1 MGSCYCVDSS
11 VVGCLLCHAGCSTDK
26 LASSLAFHP
35 PSPPSYALT
44 TAPDGSR
51 RAVFDPSNGEYIRL
65 ARDWGAALAQCEV
78 DEVRTRRGNTVCV
91 LRLRRPAADDA
102 YVGRATLIV
111 SHGNALDAALFVPFA
126 SHVAHQLDA
135 NVSVY
140 DYSGY
145 GRSSGVARVEDCK
158 ADIEAV
164 VRHHV
169 ERLGCDPAR
178 IVLYGQSIGSGP
190 TCHYAALAGRA
201 SRGSHR
207 ESGNNPTST
216 SVDGERLDPRKRLNA
231 TPTAAAA
238 YDVGGVVLVSP
249 IMSGLSVIS
258 PQEGGSGGARCTPA
272 CVYKSCDVFK
282 NFDAVGSFECPALV
296 VHGRLDDQV
305 PCSHGM
311 GLHAL
316 LVGAGG
322 GARERGAGR
331 PGGGGG
337 GNIAHGFGNDGTK
350 TWKHPEPYWVK
361 NAGHQNVYDAD
372 PTQFMSRMRA
382 FVADVNERAGGGGG
396 SVGAA
401 LTGTPKTKTDASP
414 KPPSLGEVRRRDGGA
429 PVAERPRDAPA
440 GFAPQ
445 IMTRG

>member
-26 LASSLAFHP
+26 LASGLAFHP

-51 RAVFDPSNGEYIRL
+51 RAVYDPSNGEYFRL

-190 TCHYAALAGRA
+190 TCHYAALAGLG
-201 SRGSHR
+201 SRGRRS
-207 ESGNNPTST
+207 
-216 SVDGERLDPRKRLNA
+216 ERSDPRKRLNV
-231 TPTAAAA
+231 TPTAA

-258 PQEGGSGGARCTPA
+258 PPEGANARCTPA

-282 NFDAVGSFECPALV
+282 NFDAVASFRCPALV
-296 VHGRLDDQV
+296 IHGRLDDQV
-305 PCSHGM
+305 PCSHGI
-311 GLHAL
+311 GLHRL
-316 LVGAGG
+316 LVDAKGG
-322 GARERGAGR
+322 RERF
-331 PGGGGG
+331 GG
-337 GNIAHGFGNDGTK
+337 GNIADESGNGTDGEDDGGDGTK

-372 PTQFMSRMRA
+372 PPQFLSRMRA
-382 FVADVNERAGGGGG
+382 FVADVNARAGGG
-396 SVGAA
+396 SDSQAP
-401 LTGTPKTKTDASP
+401 PKTEVDVHPGNEKV
-414 KPPSLGEVRRRDGGA
+414 GEVRKSLSAGRDGGA
-429 PVAERPRDAPA
+429 PIAERARDAPA

-445 IMTRG
+445 IMTRGG

>member
-1 MGSCYCVDSS
+1 MGSCYCVESS

-44 TAPDGSR
+44 TAPDGRR
-51 RAVFDPSNGEYIRL
+51 RAVFDPANEEYSRL

-91 LRLRRPAADDA
+91 LRLRRGSADDA
-102 YVGRATLIV
+102 YVGRVTLIV

-201 SRGSHR
+201 SRGYR
-207 ESGNNPTST
+207 EGNNPT
-216 SVDGERLDPRKRLNA
+216 SVDGERADPRKRLDA
-231 TPTAAAA
+231 TPTAAA

-258 PQEGGSGGARCTPA
+258 PPEGGSGGARCTPA
-272 CVYKSCDVFK
+272 CVYRSCDVFK
-282 NFDAVGSFECPALV
+282 NFDAVGSFKCPTLV

-305 PCSHGM
+305 PCSHGI

-316 LVGAGG
+316 LVDGGCEG
-322 GARERGAGR
+322 GAR
-331 PGGGGG
+331 PGGG
-337 GNIAHGFGNDGTK
+337 GNIANGSGDGTGTSGGDATK
-350 TWKHPEPYWVK
+350 AWKHPDPYWVK

-372 PTQFMSRMRA
+372 PPQFLSRMRA
-382 FVADVNERAGGGGG
+382 FVADVNARAGGGG

-401 LTGTPKTKTDASP
+401 LVGPMTETDIDP
-414 KPPSLGEVRRRDGGA
+414 GPPVGEVRRRDGGA
-429 PVAERPRDAPA
+429 PIAERARDAPA

>member
-1 MGSCYCVDSS
+1 M
-11 VVGCLLCHAGCSTDK
+11 
-26 LASSLAFHP
+26 
-35 PSPPSYALT
+35 
-44 TAPDGSR
+44 
-51 RAVFDPSNGEYIRL
+51 FDPANDEYVRL
-65 ARDWGAALAQCEV
+65 ARDWGAALGQCEV
-78 DEVRTRRGNTVCV
+78 DEVQTRRGNTVCV
-91 LRLRRPAADDA
+91 LRLRRGVADDA

-126 SHVAHQLDA
+126 SHLAHQLDA

-145 GRSSGVARVEDCK
+145 GRSSGAPRVEDCK

-216 SVDGERLDPRKRLNA
+216 SVDGERSDPRKRLNA

-258 PQEGGSGGARCTPA
+258 PQEGEAAAPAPA

-282 NFDAVGSFECPALV
+282 NFQPWVLSSARRSSSTGVWTTRCRARTGW
-296 VHGRLDDQV
+296 
-305 PCSHGM
+305 
-311 GLHAL
+311 GLRA
-316 LVGAGG
+316 AGG
-322 GARERGAGR
+322 CRGGCPRTGGGPAGRGRGGNIGRGIRKRRDENVETSGAVLGEERGA
-331 PGGGGG
+331 
-337 GNIAHGFGNDGTK
+337 
-350 TWKHPEPYWVK
+350 
-361 NAGHQNVYDAD
+361 
-372 PTQFMSRMRA
+372 S
-382 FVADVNERAGGGGG
+382 ER
-396 SVGAA
+396 
-401 LTGTPKTKTDASP
+401 
-414 KPPSLGEVRRRDGGA
+414 VRRGSDAVYGA
-429 PVAERPRDAPA
+429 GCARSSR
-440 GFAPQ
+440 
-445 IMTRG
+445 T

>member
-11 VVGCLLCHAGCSTDK
+11 VVGCLLCHAGCSTDR

-51 RAVFDPSNGEYIRL
+51 RAVFDPCNGEYYSRL
-65 ARDWGAALAQCEV
+65 APEWGDALAQCEV

-91 LRLRRPAADDA
+91 LRLRRPAADNA

-178 IVLYGQSIGSGP
+178 IVLYGQSVGSGP
-190 TCHYAALAGRA
+190 TCHYAALAGLG
-201 SRGSHR
+201 SRGRRNERSHPP
-207 ESGNNPTST
+207 E
-216 SVDGERLDPRKRLNA
+216 NA
-231 TPTAAAA
+231 SNVTPTAA

-258 PQEGGSGGARCTPA
+258 PPEGSNARCTPA

-282 NFDAVGSFECPALV
+282 NFESVASFRCPALV
-296 VHGRLDDQV
+296 IHGRLDDQV
-305 PCSHGM
+305 PCSHGI
-311 GLHAL
+311 GLHRL
-316 LVGAGG
+316 LVDAKGSGG
-322 GARERGAGR
+322 EGF
-331 PGGGGG
+331 GG
-337 GNIAHGFGNDGTK
+337 GNIADESGNGTDGEVDGGNGGTK

-372 PTQFMSRMRA
+372 PPQFLSRMRA
-382 FVADVNERAGGGGG
+382 FVADVNARAAAGG
-396 SVGAA
+396 SVGAP
-401 LTGTPKTKTDASP
+401 PKTEVDVHPGSP
-414 KPPSLGEVRRRDGGA
+414 VGKVCKSLSARRDGGA
-429 PVAERPRDAPA
+429 PIAERAPLDAPA

-445 IMTRG
+445 IMTRGG

>member
-1 MGSCYCVDSS
+1 MGSCYCVESS

-91 LRLRRPAADDA
+91 LRLRRGSADDA
-102 YVGRATLIV
+102 YVGRVTLIV

-169 ERLGCDPAR
+169 ERPGATR
-178 IVLYGQSIGSGP
+178 
-190 TCHYAALAGRA
+190 RA
-201 SRGSHR
+201 
-207 ESGNNPTST
+207 
-216 SVDGERLDPRKRLNA
+216 
-231 TPTAAAA
+231 
-238 YDVGGVVLVSP
+238 
-249 IMSGLSVIS
+249 
-258 PQEGGSGGARCTPA
+258 
-272 CVYKSCDVFK
+272 
-282 NFDAVGSFECPALV
+282 
-296 VHGRLDDQV
+296 
-305 PCSHGM
+305 
-311 GLHAL
+311 
-316 LVGAGG
+316 
-322 GARERGAGR
+322 
-331 PGGGGG
+331 
-337 GNIAHGFGNDGTK
+337 
-350 TWKHPEPYWVK
+350 
-361 NAGHQNVYDAD
+361 
-372 PTQFMSRMRA
+372 
-382 FVADVNERAGGGGG
+382 
-396 SVGAA
+396 
-401 LTGTPKTKTDASP
+401 
-414 KPPSLGEVRRRDGGA
+414 
-429 PVAERPRDAPA
+429 
-440 GFAPQ
+440 
-445 IMTRG
+445 